1 MTWYTLF
8 FLISLLICLANLMY
22 HIIFLLKSG
31 NTPDYAL
38 PSGSIPAGIQYS
50 FTGAMSPLKKE
61 SAFLHPPTY
70 TAGII
75 YHLGTFLS
83 VFLIFILWAD
93 VILPQALSWG
103 LVAFLLVSALCGIG
117 ILVKRMVKN
126 GLRELSNPDDYI
138 SNILVTTF
146 QILMGLTLVWS
157 TVFTPWLFLTAGL
170 LLLYIPIGKLKHLVY
185 FFAARWQLGLF
196 YGRRGVWPPKNVTD
210 PGVNTGSWLSSKQGI
225 NREKFKN
232 PKS

>member
-8 FLISLLICLANLMY
+8 FVIALLVCMASLSFHLVLLIKA
-22 HIIFLLKSG
+22 G
-31 NTPDYAL
+31 NPPDYAT

-50 FTGAMSPLKKE
+50 FTGAMSPVKKE
-61 SAFLHPPTY
+61 SAFLHLPTY

-93 VILPQALSWG
+93 VIFPPALLWG
-103 LVAFLLVSALCGIG
+103 LASYLLVSALCGIS
-117 ILVKRMVKN
+117 ILVKRIIKK

-138 SNILVTTF
+138 SNILVTVF
-146 QILMGLTLVWS
+146 QILTGLTLVYN
-157 TVFTPWLFLTAGL
+157 TVFTPWLILAAGL
-170 LLLYIPIGKLKHLVY
+170 LLLYIPLGKLKHLLY

-196 YGRRGVWPPKNVTD
+196 YGRRGVWPPLKNQK
-210 PGVNTGSWLSSKQGI
+210 P
-225 NREKFKN
+225 
-232 PKS
+232 